1 MHIKEGL
8 VAVSLAT
15 ALAGS
20 ALAAPYPRATTPHAV
35 DMGATAAAARSET
48 LTVTVA
54 LKLRNIEQLE
64 SAMNALYTPGSAQ
77 YRQFLTTQQFND
89 RFGPSAATVAR
100 LTNHFRAA
108 GLTVTRSSTAHLQ
121 VTGTAAAIES
131 EFGVQL
137 HGFQVAQ
144 TPTTRA
150 YRFHAPD
157 SAPRLAAEIS
167 DSVQSVLGL
176 DTRPR
181 VHPNLHR
188 SAPFRAMRR
197 QPQTPKGSI
206 PNTTNP
212 PGDWT
217 VVDFAEYY
225 QVQPLYA
232 QGVDGHGQTIG
243 IMTFASFT
251 PSDAFGYWHS
261 LGLKIKSN
269 RIKEIQI
276 DGGSGPPSDD
286 SGSDETTLDVE
297 QSGGISPGAKL
308 LVYEAP
314 NTDQGYIDVF
324 ARAIDDNNADTLSM
338 SWGGWEYLDLF
349 KTRDPVT
356 GQKTTALLALNDLLI
371 QAALQGQ
378 SIFAASGDAGA
389 YDANDSFPA
398 PQFTSVLS
406 IDDPGAQPFM
416 TSAGGTTLP
425 GPQTFG
431 LPDGSSLT
439 VTVANERAWGWDYLL
454 PLCNALG
461 QDPITCQIFPAG
473 GGGGVS
479 ALFPVPAYQFG
490 IAGIAATEPGQKLID
505 TSQTPPQLIQ
515 KLTPNFQGRNVP
527 DISVNSDP
535 DTGYIAYYTSDVDGF
550 GIGEFWG
557 GTSFAAPQMNGV
569 TSLIDQALGHR
580 VGLLNFPLYALVR
593 AKRAYSG
600 ANPPLRD
607 ITHGNNWFYKGAP
620 GYDPAT
626 GVGVPNVANLVQA
639 FRRAD
644 Y

>member
-1 MHIKEGL
+1 MHIMKGL
-8 VAVSLAT
+8 LAASVATVLA
-15 ALAGS
+15 AS
-20 ALAAPYPRATTPHAV
+20 AQAAPYPRATTPRAV
-35 DMGATAAAARSET
+35 DMGATAGAARSEL

-54 LKLRNIEQLE
+54 LKLRNVDQLE
-64 SAMNALYTPGSAQ
+64 STVNALYTPGSPQ
-77 YRQFLTTQQFND
+77 YRKFLTTQQFND
-89 RFGPSAATVAR
+89 RFGPSAETVAR
-100 LTNHFRAA
+100 LSNHFRAA
-108 GLTVTRSSTAHLQ
+108 GLTVTHSSTAHLQ
-121 VTGTAAAIES
+121 VTGTAAAIEA
-131 EFGVQL
+131 EFGVHL
-137 HGFQVAQ
+137 HAFRVAQ
-144 TPTTRA
+144 TAAARGYA
-150 YRFHAPD
+150 FHAPD
-157 SAPRLAAEIS
+157 GSPRLAAEIS

-176 DTRPR
+176 DSRPR

-188 SAPFRAMRR
+188 SSPLRAMRR
-197 QPQTPKGSI
+197 PAQAPKSSA
-206 PNTTNP
+206 PNTPNA

-217 VVDFAEYY
+217 VVDFAQYY

-232 QGVDGHGQTIG
+232 QGIDGHGQTIG

-251 PSDAFGYWHS
+251 PSDAFGYWNS
-261 LGLKIKSN
+261 LGLNVRNN
-269 RIKEIQI
+269 RVKEIQV

-286 SGSDETTLDVE
+286 SGSDVE
-297 QSGGISPGAKL
+297 QSGGISPGAKI

-314 NTDQGYIDVF
+314 NTDQGYVDIF
-324 ARAIDDNNADTLSM
+324 ARAIDDNTADTLSM

-349 KTRDPVT
+349 KTKDPVT

-378 SIFAASGDAGA
+378 SVFAASGDAGA
-389 YDANDSFPA
+389 YDANDSYPA

-425 GPQTFG
+425 GPQLFG
-431 LPDGSSLT
+431 LPDGST
-439 VTVANERAWGWDYLL
+439 FKVNVANERAWGWDYLI
-454 PLCNALG
+454 PLCNKLG
-461 QDPITCQIFPAG
+461 QDPITCEIFPVG

-479 ALFPVPAYQFG
+479 ALFPVPSYQFG
-490 IAGIAATEPGQKLID
+490 IAGIQATQPGQKLID
-505 TSQTPPQLIQ
+505 TSQSPPQLIQ

-527 DISVNSDP
+527 DISVNADP
-535 DTGYIAYYTSDVDGF
+535 DTGYITYYTSDVDGF
-550 GIGEFWG
+550 GIGEYWG

-593 AKRAYSG
+593 SGRAYSG

-607 ITHGNNWFYKGAP
+607 ITHGDNWYYTGAA

-639 FRRAD
+639 FRKAN